1 MAICWMI
8 LMPVCRAC
16 GVRKSEKQERGRLEK
31 GGKGGTVL
39 NTALA
44 FKSMDAKHVTAAGSQ
59 AHFSSKKAQLPD
71 PKAVHKGDFGDRP
84 TGSKSIVHSSRLL
97 SACKKVLDQTM
108 CTDNAGATHPLL
120 QDYSKLLL
128 LNY

>member
-59 AHFSSKKAQLPD
+59 AHFSSKKVAPCHASGYTATQLCC
-71 PKAVHKGDFGDRP
+71 
-84 TGSKSIVHSSRLL
+84 RLKCL
-97 SACKKVLDQTM
+97 CPHTPHRHLPA
-108 CTDNAGATHPLL
+108 L
-120 QDYSKLLL
+120 QDSG
-128 LNY
+128 